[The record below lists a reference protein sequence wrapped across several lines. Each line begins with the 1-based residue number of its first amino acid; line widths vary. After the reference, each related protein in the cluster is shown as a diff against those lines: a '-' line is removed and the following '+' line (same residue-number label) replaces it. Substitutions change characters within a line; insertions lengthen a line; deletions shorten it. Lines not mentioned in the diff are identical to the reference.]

1 MSEKKEDYEMEKT
14 EQRPSSEI
22 FSLLLDFSRMLRK
35 EIEIRNQINEE
46 RRMESEQNLYMD
58 QIFMCEFIFS
68 NL

>member
-1 MSEKKEDYEMEKT
+1 MSEKKENCEMENT
-14 EQRPSSEI
+14 EQRLSSEI
-22 FSLLLDFSRMLRK
+22 FSLLLDFSRMLRE